1 MKELALD
8 RINANS
14 PYMVELDVSTG
25 LFKFVSDFGVSFSV
39 AFEEDELLQSGESY
53 QFALTNYEGIKS
65 PRDPKVRDTVM
76 CIVDEFFRKNQ
87 AICAAPRVEALRQGT
102 TLHKIIMQFVAGK
115 LVRMEEVVF

>member
-14 PYMVELDVSTG
+14 PYMVEQDVSTG

-53 QFALTNYEGIKS
+53 QFALTNYEGIQS

-76 CIVDEFFRKNQ
+76 CIVDEFFS
-87 AICAAPRVEALRQGT
+87 
-102 TLHKIIMQFVAGK
+102 
-115 LVRMEEVVF
+115 

>member
-39 AFEEDELLQSGESY
+39 AFEEDELVQCVSRIS
-53 QFALTNYEGIKS
+53 
-65 PRDPKVRDTVM
+65 
-76 CIVDEFFRKNQ
+76 
-87 AICAAPRVEALRQGT
+87 LR
-102 TLHKIIMQFVAGK
+102 
-115 LVRMEEVVF
+115 